1 MFQSLGCVFSG
12 RGILTRGNF
21 NARDSSA
28 VCCAPSSLSILTRRI
43 SPPRALA
50 LIAQLGAPK
59 GIGGLFIRTGFALSP
74 IFLGGGQEGG
84 RRAGTEPVPL
94 IVALGAACHA
104 AKAGLHSYA
113 NHTAEVTARLRE
125 RLVAA
130 LPAGATLVHG
140 PANDA
145 HRLPNT
151 LRCAPPPPHGVLSLE
166 GGRC

>member
-1 MFQSLGCVFSG
+1 M
-12 RGILTRGNF
+12 
-21 NARDSSA
+21 SA
-28 VCCAPSSLSILTRRI
+28 APTHASVH
-43 SPPRALA
+43 
-50 LIAQLGAPK
+50 QLYAPK
-59 GIGGLFIRTGFALSP
+59 GIGALYIRDGLALP
-74 IFLGGGQEGG
+74 PFMLGAGQEGG

-151 LRCAPPPPHGVLSLE
+151 LRCAFCLE
-166 GGRC
+166 GCPLFLCLCPFFLPHPCL